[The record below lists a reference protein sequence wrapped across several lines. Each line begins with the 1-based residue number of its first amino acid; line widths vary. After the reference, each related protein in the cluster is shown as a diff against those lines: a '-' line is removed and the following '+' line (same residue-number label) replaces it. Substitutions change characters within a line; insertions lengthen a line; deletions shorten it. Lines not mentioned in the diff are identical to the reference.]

1 MKTLLSVF
9 LASLAFAVSLGARG
23 LCGADLQESGGP
35 FATVPPATQEQLLK
49 LLPDSAK
56 LAATTAGVPR
66 FYAADLYEY
75 IDGEAVGYHAYDFI
89 GLLNQAYK
97 VKDADVTVDIYDM
110 GEPDNAFGVYASE
123 CSSNYHFVQIGAEGY
138 LGDTALNFWQGR
150 YYIKLSGLS
159 PKGNM
164 NSVLESFAQ
173 SISQRIQGGKSLP
186 PALALFP
193 AEQLVPH
200 SQKFLKKAPLGHD
213 FLAPAFKATYAWDGK
228 ASTLVIS
235 QAKDIKEALARVEQL
250 RSHFG
255 KFGKVESLNGLGFDA
270 WQGTSPYEGST
281 IFFARGQHAV
291 IFMQPPVNP
300 EGFLR
305 QLHAGIPE

>member
-9 LASLAFAVSLGARG
+9 LASLALAVSFNLRG
-23 LCGADLQESGGP
+23 LCGAGLQETGGP

-123 CSSNYHFVQIGAEGY
+123 CSPNYHFVQIGAEGY

-159 PKGNM
+159 QKGNM

-193 AEQLVPH
+193 AEQLVPR

-281 IFFARGQHAV
+281 IFFARGQSAV

>member
-1 MKTLLSVF
+1 MRPLSS
-9 LASLAFAVSLGARG
+9 LSLISLAFAVSLSAQGLRGAG
-23 LCGADLQESGGP
+23 LQETGAP
-35 FATVPPATQEQLLK
+35 YATVPPATQAQLLK

-97 VKDADVTVDIYDM
+97 VKDADVTADIYDM
-110 GEPDNAFGVYASE
+110 GEPDNAFGVFASE
-123 CSSNYHFVQIGAEGY
+123 CSPDNHFVQIGAEGY

-159 PKGNM
+159 QQGNM

-193 AEQLVPH
+193 AEQLVPR